1 MRIVRQAAGR
11 EEGGKMR
18 VPATKRESIEN
29 ASAVADH
36 ARGEHSHPIAS
47 VQGTG
52 GRRLSAVPSIAF
64 LAAVGLA
71 VVGLAALADIRGA
84 FAQGSADSAKT
95 HSIRTFKKIK
105 LSDKFYSEGMFYGDF
120 NHDGKMD
127 VVAGPYYYLGP
138 DFAQRVE
145 YFPAK
150 EFDPNSYSN
159 AFLMFAYDFTGD
171 GWTDILVIGWPGKE
185 SFWYENPKEKGG
197 SWTQHLAFKKVDN
210 ESPGFADITGDG
222 KPEIIC
228 HTDGVLGY
236 VEVNWAEPRGPWRFQ
251 PISKKGG
258 WGMYTH
264 GLGTGDVNGDGR
276 VDYLLRE
283 GWWEH
288 PAADKAAEPWQTHQ
302 VDFGGGGA
310 QMHVYDVDG
319 DGDNDI
325 ITSLQAHGFGLAW
338 FEQSKDG
345 AGQSQFKR
353 HMITGSKPEENRYG
367 VKFSQL
373 HAIDLVDMD
382 GDGVKD
388 IVTGKRYWAHGPKGD
403 AEPDAP
409 AVLYWFKLERKA
421 DKSVDFVPYQ
431 IDNDSGVG
439 TQVIAAD
446 ISGDGKPDV
455 LVGNKKGQFVF
466 IQETKTVT
474 AEEFAKHQPQPLK

>member
-1 MRIVRQAAGR
+1 MRCETRAAMDGAEPMAQTGPAGSRGRSEDVKACEVRGRAASRCLGF
-11 EEGGKMR
+11 GALAL
-18 VPATKRESIEN
+18 V
-29 ASAVADH
+29 AVI
-36 ARGEHSHPIAS
+36 G
-47 VQGTG
+47 V
-52 GRRLSAVPSIAF
+52 
-64 LAAVGLA
+64 
-71 VVGLAALADIRGA
+71 AALAAARPA
-84 FAQGSADSAKT
+84 FAQGTADAT
-95 HSIRTFKKIK
+95 AGHTIRTFKKIK

-127 VVAGPYYYLGP
+127 VVAGPYYHLGP
-138 DFAQRVE
+138 DFTQRVE

-150 EFDPNSYSN
+150 EFDPHSYSN

-345 AGQSQFKR
+345 AGQPQFKR
-353 HMITGSKPEENRYG
+353 HLITGSKPEENRYG

-421 DKSVDFVPYQ
+421 DKTVNFVPHQ

-466 IQETKTVT
+466 IQETKMVS